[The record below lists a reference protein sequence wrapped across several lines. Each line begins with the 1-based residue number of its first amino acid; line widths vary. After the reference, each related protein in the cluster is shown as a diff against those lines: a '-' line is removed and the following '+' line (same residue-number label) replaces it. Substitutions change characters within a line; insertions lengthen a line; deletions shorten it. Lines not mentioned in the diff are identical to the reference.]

1 MACGI
6 ASSRSACQ
14 FATSA
19 SAPEVDAW
27 EKEDELAATRRG
39 VNAFWN
45 VPIGVGQN
53 SLWEML
59 RDVHFLLGSAG
70 ADDAAKAY
78 MLVEDITNNCPE
90 SVQTSVK
97 AVAQEVCDIVV
108 LRCLC
113 KMERKDH
120 GHSDVFVVTVAKAFG
135 QALSK

>member
-19 SAPEVDAW
+19 SAPELDAW
-27 EKEDELAATRRG
+27 EKEEELAATRRG

-45 VPIGVGQN
+45 VPIGDGDN

-59 RDVHFLLGSAG
+59 RDVHFLLDAAG

-78 MLVEDITNNCPE
+78 MLVEDITKTALRAFRHPSRLWPRRCATSSFCVA
-90 SVQTSVK
+90 SVRWNARTTGTAMS
-97 AVAQEVCDIVV
+97 
-108 LRCLC
+108 
-113 KMERKDH
+113 
-120 GHSDVFVVTVAKAFG
+120 S
-135 QALSK
+135 S

>member
-6 ASSRSACQ
+6 ASSRNACQ

-27 EKEDELAATRRG
+27 EKEEELAATRRG
-39 VNAFWN
+39 VNALWN
-45 VPIGVGQN
+45 VPIGVGDN

-59 RDVHFLLGSAG
+59 RDVHFLLDSPG
-70 ADDAAKAY
+70 ANDAAKAY
-78 MLVEDITNNCPE
+78 MLVEDIMNNCPE

-97 AVAQEVCDIVV
+97 VVAQEVCDIIV

-113 KMERKDH
+113 TMERKDH
-120 GHSDVFVVTVAKAFG
+120 GDTNVFVMTVAKAFG
-135 QALSK
+135 QAFSK